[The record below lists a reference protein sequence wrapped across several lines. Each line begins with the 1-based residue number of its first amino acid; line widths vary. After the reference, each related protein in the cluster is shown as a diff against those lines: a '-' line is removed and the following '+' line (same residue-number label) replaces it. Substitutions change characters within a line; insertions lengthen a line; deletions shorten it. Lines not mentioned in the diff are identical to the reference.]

1 MSKSPSCPCGSGVS
15 YARCCRP
22 LHRGEREAESAEQLM
37 RSRYAAFAEKQ
48 AEYLWETLH
57 PGHED
62 RAIGHDSAVAA
73 IKETAAEH
81 RYVGLTVLDT
91 APPDEAGLARVLFH
105 ARVFRKGVDRSF
117 VELSEFARADG
128 LVAGAVG
135 TEATSGWRYLR
146 GEAVPAREIAAIPG
160 LTIASFRSRG

>member
-1 MSKSPSCPCGSGVS
+1 
-15 YARCCRP
+15 
-22 LHRGEREAESAEQLM
+22 M

-48 AEYLWETLH
+48 AEYLWATLH

-62 RAIGHDSAVAA
+62 RALGHDSAIAG

-91 APPDEAGLARVLFH
+91 AGPDEGGIARVLFH

-117 VELSEFARADG
+117 VELSEFAREDAP
-128 LVAGAVG
+128 AGGGASVPSEG
-135 TEATSGWRYLR
+135 TARGAGSAATGGWRYLR
-146 GEAVPAREIAAIPG
+146 GEAVPAREIPAIAG